1 MFNGWLS
8 VSLLFSLEVFKV
20 RVNTLKLAGVRGGLI
35 LRLIYEVHSLSPH
48 GKASKLIYID
58 LAKAKSEALDN
69 NYSLLKQNIKSRD
82 SAKRRRQLRRAVKN
96 NNSLI
101 T

>member
-8 VSLLFSLEVFKV
+8 VSLLFSLKVFKV

-69 NYSLLKQNIKSRD
+69 NYSLLKQNIKSRY
-82 SAKRRRQLRRAVKN
+82 AKRRRQLRRAVKN

>member
-8 VSLLFSLEVFKV
+8 VSLLFSLKVFKV

-82 SAKRRRQLRRAVKN
+82 AKRRRQLRRAVKN